1 MAILALENGTV
12 YADLEKI
19 TPLLSQL
26 NVQLNYWPLDKARQ
40 DLLTKQ
46 SLESVE
52 KEELLESVDHYFEYL
67 KAKKG
72 YQSRDLV
79 VLHPD
84 TENLAVLLNKFASCH
99 THDDDEVRYILDGEG
114 VFGFVFPDG
123 TQAELTVQA
132 QEYINVPKNTEHWF
146 HLTSSQRVKAVRYF
160 VNTDGWVPVYTNTP
174 IRFSALVSL

>member
-1 MAILALENGTV
+1 MAILTLESGTELK
-12 YADLEKI
+12 DLEKI

-26 NVQLNYWPLDKARQ
+26 NVQLNYWPSDRARQ
-40 DLLTKQ
+40 DLLTKK
-46 SLESVE
+46 SLESAE
-52 KEELLESVDHYFEYL
+52 KEELLQSVDHYFEYL
-67 KAKKG
+67 KTEKD

-84 TENLAVLLNKFASCH
+84 TENLDLLLNKFASCH

-146 HLTSSQRVKAVRYF
+146 HLTSAQRVKAVRYF
-160 VNTDGWVPVYTNTP
+160 VNTDGWVPVYTNTL
-174 IRFSALVSL
+174 IRFPTLALR